1 MYYQNV
7 MNEKSLLIGNPKN
20 GSKRIPYEET
30 TPSKEIFQ
38 EANFC
43 AHEVSG
49 FLKNHFDKVSPLKKV
64 SFHIKNQEVKNMFL
78 RITS

>member
-20 GSKRIPYEET
+20 SSKRIPYKET
-30 TPSKEIFQ
+30 APSEEIFQ

-43 AHEVSG
+43 AYEVAG
-49 FLKNHFDKVSPLKKV
+49 FLKY
-64 SFHIKNQEVKNMFL
+64 
-78 RITS
+78 TT

>member
-1 MYYQNV
+1 MYHPDV

-30 TPSKEIFQ
+30 APSKEIFQ

-43 AHEVSG
+43 AHEVPG
-49 FLKNHFDKVSPLKKV
+49 FLEYIP
-64 SFHIKNQEVKNMFL
+64 E
-78 RITS
+78 